1 MALGVEEGERL
12 AATELL
18 AEALEVTL
26 SDGGEELALAD
37 CVADSDGERDADGEG
52 DGDGD
57 SEGDGERDADGEGDG
72 DGEGDAVADCECD
85 GVAVGVVVG
94 EGVVD
99 SGHTTRMQQ
108 APRPDQLQAVFFSP
122 LW

>member
-37 CVADSDGERDADGEG
+37 CVADS
-52 DGDGD
+52 
-57 SEGDGERDADGEGDG
+57 DGERDADGEGDG